1 MKSVLE
7 RRDRMTAKRSGKVVL
22 LLAAFGLVAGCTST
36 SSSSSG
42 VRWPWT
48 KPKSGAADLDKG
60 RDADVLGSPPPP
72 KHAKAGVNKPSLSSR
87 YDATSNVTLKT
98 PRIIDDREVNRAA
111 R

>member
-1 MKSVLE
+1 
-7 RRDRMTAKRSGKVVL
+7 
-22 LLAAFGLVAGCTST
+22 LLAVVGLAAGCTST
-36 SSSSSG
+36 SSSSNG

-48 KPKSGAADLDKG
+48 KPRSAAADLDKG
-60 RDADVLGSPPPP
+60 RDADVLGTPPAP

-87 YDATSNVTLKT
+87 YDAPANVTLKT